1 MSVVSSDS
9 DVTVLRKWG
18 TREYE
23 DFIEEAFSG

>member
-1 MSVVSSDS
+1 MSVVSSDF

-23 DFIEEAFSG
+23 DFIQEAFYG